1 MCIIVTRLLLL
12 LLPLVRTVRKGAE
25 QIEENYTEPAFDWSS
40 VFAFIKWV
48 LVVAGAVAV
57 IILAAVGIL
66 ILIEVY
72 KANRSYL
79 RSIRHKSYRAAV
91 RGTVREMVEQE
102 MEFARAEMKKE
113 VRREVEA
120 ELRASGILPVDS
132 HPIAPPAGSPK
143 PTVTV
148 PTGVQRQKN

>member
-1 MCIIVTRLLLL
+1 MQDFEFIVTRFLFL
-12 LLPLVRTVRKGAE
+12 LLPLVRKVRKGAE
-25 QIEENYTEPAFDWSS
+25 QIEENYVEPAFDWSS

-48 LVVAGAVAV
+48 LVVAGAIAV
-57 IILAAVGIL
+57 IVLAAVGIM

-79 RSIRHKSYRAAV
+79 RSVRHKSYRAAV

-102 MEFARAEMKKE
+102 MEFARADLKKE
-113 VRREVEA
+113 IQKEVEA

-132 HPIAPPAGSPK
+132 QSITSTKPP
-143 PTVTV
+143 VTV
-148 PTGVQRQKN
+148 PVERQKN

>member
-102 MEFARAEMKKE
+102 MEFALQDEDTYPYFFGGIEMKFW
-113 VRREVEA
+113 VARARRVVQ
-120 ELRASGILPVDS
+120 ASNQADC
-132 HPIAPPAGSPK
+132 
-143 PTVTV
+143 
-148 PTGVQRQKN
+148 

>member
-1 MCIIVTRLLLL
+1 MTRFLLL

-132 HPIAPPAGSPK
+132 HPIAPPAGPPK
-143 PTVTV
+143 PTVPV
-148 PTGVQRQKN
+148 PSGVQRQKN